1 MEQLKRNK
9 ISIAIILAICLI
21 LILPVV
27 AYQYPY
33 PNHSDDTPRHLQV
46 IERVVDG
53 QGYSDLWDIRNAYA
67 GPAFVGIIIK
77 ALHTDPYWSF
87 YVFHYLVL
95 VGMVLSLWYFS
106 FKVFNRAAAN
116 LALPFVVLCTPPFLQ
131 QFYNGV
137 IFNMVNLFI
146 FGLMAILALVY
157 WLKTRRP
164 YYAVVSILLL
174 AIAVVFHSATGL
186 YLVVGIGFFL
196 GCYTLLNAKK
206 RAWGEVKRLVI
217 YGGIL
222 GAVCGAL
229 ALTFSPELSQ
239 LVGQVYNGVTTGAT
253 APAIRLISIPDF
265 ILLYSNL
272 VILSA
277 FVISIIYIWRRK
289 IQISVGMGILAS
301 LIFVLGLSV
310 FVFKVIEP
318 ERGAHDLAMVISLA
332 GAGAL
337 GVALQR
343 VKRFKKQYYAV
354 LFVVIIGLSLP
365 MVTFWNGYRSAVRP
379 VDQQAIAYMET
390 LQGDNYSVSTQIQ
403 PSIYSLFLQG
413 KSYTAAGGD
422 YIIYRSSPMSG
433 ETDPSDGWCHI
444 QGDISTEADY
454 NGLPVVAEFNDGVVT
469 VIIYKNGG

>member
-1 MEQLKRNK
+1 VERLNRNK
-9 ISIAIILAICLI
+9 TSIVIILAICLI

-27 AYQYPY
+27 VYQYPY
-33 PNHSDDTPRHLQV
+33 PNHSDDTPRHLVV

-53 QGYSDLWDIRNAYA
+53 QGYADLWDIRNAYA
-67 GPAFVGIIIK
+67 GPAFVGLIIK

-87 YVFHYLVL
+87 YVFHYLAL

-146 FGLMAILALVY
+146 FGLMGILALVY

-164 YYAVVSILLL
+164 YYAAVSILLF
-174 AIAVVFHSATGL
+174 AIAVVFHSGTGL
-186 YLVVGIGFFL
+186 YLVVGVGFFL
-196 GCYTLLNAKK
+196 GCYTLVNAKK

-217 YGGIL
+217 YGLTL

-229 ALTFSPELSQ
+229 AITFSPELTRMA
-239 LVGQVYNGVTTGAT
+239 GYIYDGVTTGAT
-253 APAIRLISIPDF
+253 APEIRLITVPDF

-277 FVISIIYIWRRK
+277 FIISMAYIWRRK
-289 IQISVGMGILAS
+289 IQIPVGMGILAS
-301 LIFVLGLSV
+301 LIFVLWLSV

-332 GAGAL
+332 GAGAM

-343 VKRFKKQYYAV
+343 VKRFKKQYMAV
-354 LFVVIIGLSLP
+354 LVVVIVGLALP
-365 MVTFWNGYRSAVRP
+365 MVTFWGGYRCAVRP
-379 VDQQAIAYMET
+379 ADQEAIAYMAT
-390 LQGDNYSVSTQIQ
+390 L
-403 PSIYSLFLQG
+403 
-413 KSYTAAGGD
+413 
-422 YIIYRSSPMSG
+422 
-433 ETDPSDGWCHI
+433 
-444 QGDISTEADY
+444 
-454 NGLPVVAEFNDGVVT
+454 
-469 VIIYKNGG
+469 